1 MRKSQHTREYKR
13 LIAALRAAREKAGL
27 TQEEVAGCLDTYA
40 SFVSK
45 CESGERRL
53 DVVELATLCR
63 LYGTDLLDFLRSA
76 GFGPRR

>member
-1 MRKSQHTREYKR
+1 MRKSQHTREYQR
-13 LIAALRAAREKAGL
+13 LTAALRAARRKAGL
-27 TQEEVAGCLDTYA
+27 TQEPVADRLGPHA

-63 LYGTDLLDFLRSA
+63 LYGLDLLDFLRAA
-76 GFGPRR
+76 GFGRPT

>member
-27 TQEEVAGCLDTYA
+27 TQDEVARRLGTYA

-53 DVVELATLCR
+53 DVVELAALCR
-63 LYGTDLLDFLRSA
+63 LYGIDLLDFLRSA
-76 GFGPRR
+76 GLGPRA

>member
-1 MRKSQHTREYKR
+1 VRKSQHTREYKR

-27 TQEEVAGCLDTYA
+27 TQEEVAGRLDTYA
-40 SFVSK
+40 SFISK

-63 LYGTDLLDFLRSA
+63 LYGIDLLDFLRSA
-76 GFGPRR
+76 GFGARR

>member
-13 LIAALRAAREKAGL
+13 LITALRAAREKAGL
-27 TQEEVAGCLDTYA
+27 TQDEVAGRLGTYA
-40 SFVSK
+40 SFISK

-53 DVVELATLCR
+53 DVVELATRCR

-76 GFGPRR
+76 GFGR

>member
-13 LIAALRAAREKAGL
+13 LITALRQAREQAGL
-27 TQEEVAGCLDTYA
+27 TQGEVADRLGTYA

-63 LYGTDLLDFLRSA
+63 LYRIDLLEFLRSA
-76 GFGPRR
+76 GFGPRT